1 MRKLFENPI
10 FHYSFV
16 LTMVAFACGLVIGG
30 VNAIT
35 DPIITENR
43 IRAQVEAYEKV
54 LPGIDEFT
62 EMSTTGD
69 PDTIISKVEGRDQ
82 NGDVLGY
89 IYVAFNTNKY
99 GYMRIITSVGLD
111 GTILGA
117 EFLEINQSLDVNSTR
132 INLSLYEG
140 LNITEAAPVGDMI
153 SGVTGSKNTL
163 IDLMYDVRVAH
174 EKLDIAP
181 QDPFAGWYEGEF
193 ERAADDSFT
202 AEGSVVSR
210 QVVTDGDDQVIGH
223 IYEVKKS
230 STYIEGEPESK
241 FITIHVGIN
250 VDNVIVGV
258 LVPEDTYE
266 HTKGYRNQMITF
278 LENTYIGLNL
288 SEVTVLG
295 DGDLVA
301 GATNSSRLIN
311 DMLVDLKDVVLS

>member
-1 MRKLFENPI
+1 MKKLFENPI

-54 LPGIDEFT
+54 LPGIAEFT
-62 EMSTTGD
+62 EMSISGD
-69 PDTIISKVEGRDQ
+69 PSTIVSKIEGKDQ

-89 IYVAFNTNKY
+89 IYVAYNTNKY
-99 GYMRIITSVGLD
+99 GYMRIITSIGLD

-117 EFLEINQSLDVNSTR
+117 EFLEINQTLDVNSTR

-163 IDLMYDVRVAH
+163 VDLMYDVRVAH

-181 QDPFAGWYEGEF
+181 QDPYLGWFDGEVT
-193 ERAADDSFT
+193 RTADDTFT

-210 QVVTDGDDQVIGH
+210 QVVTEGDDIVGY
-223 IYEVKKS
+223 IYEVTKS
-230 STYIEGEPESK
+230 GVYYDSSQASITLQVGLSVDGE
-241 FITIHVGIN
+241 IVGI
-250 VDNVIVGV
+250 
-258 LVPEDTYE
+258 LLPEDAYN
-266 HTKGYRNQMITF
+266 HTKGFRNQMITF
-278 LENTYIGLNL
+278 IENTYIGTSL
-288 SEVTVLG
+288 SEVIILG

-301 GATNSSRLIN
+301 DATNSSRLIN
-311 DMLVDLKDVVLS
+311 EMLVDLKDVVLS

>member
-30 VNAIT
+30 VNSIT

-43 IRAQVEAYEKV
+43 IRAQVEAYEDV
-54 LPGIDEFT
+54 LPGIVNFT
-62 EMSTTGD
+62 ELDVSED
-69 PDTIISKVEGRDQ
+69 SKTILSKVEGRNQ
-82 NGDVLGY
+82 NGDVIGY
-89 IYVAFNTNKY
+89 IYVAYSTNKY
-99 GYMRIITSVGLD
+99 GYMRIITSISLD
-111 GTILGA
+111 GTVLGA
-117 EFLEINQSLDVNSTR
+117 KFLEINQSLDVNSTR

-210 QVVTDGDDQVIGH
+210 QVVTDSNDQVIGY
-223 IYEVKKS
+223 IYEVTK
-230 STYIEGEPESK
+230 TGEAYDGNQAD
-241 FITIHVGIN
+241 ITLQVGLN
-250 VDNVIVGV
+250 LDGDIVGV
-258 LVPEDTYE
+258 LIPEDAYK
-266 HTKGYRNQMITF
+266 HTKGFRSQMITF
-278 LENTYIGLNL
+278 VENTYIGLNL
-288 SEVTVLG
+288 SEVTVLS